1 MQHDHPANRLAGET
15 SPYLLQHAHNPVDW
29 FPWGPEAL
37 QKARDED
44 KPIFLS
50 IGYSACH
57 WCHVMERESFEDE
70 RIAALLKANFVSV
83 KVDRE
88 ERPDLDDIYMK
99 AVQALTGQ
107 GGWPMTVFLTPELE
121 PFYGGTYFPPFSQ
134 YGRPGFADVLMQL
147 AEAWRTRRETV
158 VKQAGRL
165 TEQIAR
171 EGRQATGGAIAEDV
185 LDRSLEALATSY
197 DPVWGGF
204 GSAPKF
210 PHPTD
215 LRLMLRHAA
224 RTGRE
229 DAWKI
234 VTHTLDRMA
243 DGGIHDHLG
252 GGFHRYST
260 DGEWLVPHFEK
271 MLYDNAL
278 LIPVYVE
285 AFLATGDPSYARVTR
300 RACEWVLREM
310 VTPQGAFASTQDADS
325 EGEEGLFFVWTANEL
340 RSVLGRELAEKA
352 EHWWALA
359 DGANFEGGTNI
370 LWRKRPAAEFAAR
383 FKTTPDALAAEM
395 ERASELLF
403 AARSKRVAPAT
414 DDKVLTAWNGL
425 MISAFSLAAQALD
438 EDAYLAAAQRAA
450 DYVLTEMRQANGR
463 LHATARAGRA
473 KGEACLDDYAFLI
486 QGLLDLYETD
496 FDERWLREALAL
508 DEILSNGF
516 EDDERGGYFTTGREH
531 EQLIARLKS
540 PQDGALPSGN
550 GVQALNLLRLALLT
564 GSNSHAQ
571 SAERHLLSFGEL
583 LNRYPQ
589 AFSSLLLAVDFLQV
603 GPREWVV
610 TGARDDLDSKAM
622 LRSLRERFLPQRVVV
637 RALPHTDRE
646 LIPLAAGRGESGP
659 AQLFLCRNHACQ
671 LPATSREAAR
681 ELIANE
687 SAEHRVGAHGY

>member
-1 MQHDHPANRLAGET
+1 MQHEHPANRLAGET
-15 SPYLLQHAHNPVDW
+15 SPYLIQHAHNPVDW

-37 QKARDED
+37 QKAREEE

-70 RIAALLKANFVSV
+70 RIAALLKANFVSI

-121 PFYGGTYFPPFSQ
+121 PFYGGTYFPPFSKF
-134 YGRPGFADVLMQL
+134 GRPGFADVLMQL
-147 AEAWRTRRETV
+147 GEAWRTRRDTV
-158 VKQAGRL
+158 VKQAARL

-171 EGRQATGGAIAEDV
+171 EGRQDTGGSIAEDV
-185 LDRSLEALATSY
+185 LDRSLSALESSY

-215 LRLMLRHAA
+215 LRLMLRHAV

-229 DAWKI
+229 NPWRI

-243 DGGIHDHLG
+243 DGGIYDQLG

-260 DGEWLVPHFEK
+260 DEEWLVPHFEK

-278 LIPVYVE
+278 LVPVYIE
-285 AFLATGDPSYARVTR
+285 AFLATGAEKYARIAR
-300 RACEWVLREM
+300 GACDWVLREM
-310 VTPQGAFASTQDADS
+310 ITPQGAIASTQDADS
-325 EGEEGLFFVWTANEL
+325 EGEEGLFFVWTAKEL
-340 RSVLGRELAEKA
+340 RAVLGKDLAERA
-352 EHWWALA
+352 EHWWAVA
-359 DGANFEGGTNI
+359 DGTNFEGGTNI
-370 LWRKRPAAEFAAR
+370 LWRKRPAAELAAR
-383 FKTTPDALAAEM
+383 FKITPEQLEADM
-395 ERASELLF
+395 ERARELLF
-403 AARSKRVAPAT
+403 AARSKRIAPAT

-425 MISAFSLAAQALD
+425 MISAFALAAQALG
-438 EDAYLAAAQRAA
+438 EDAYLEAAQRAA
-450 DYVLTEMRQANGR
+450 NYLLTDMRQANGR
-463 LHATARAGRA
+463 LHATSRAGRA

-496 FDERWLREALAL
+496 FDERWLREALAFEEVL
-508 DEILSNGF
+508 TDGF
-516 EDDERGGYFTTGREH
+516 EDDERGGYFTTGRDH

-550 GVQALNLLRLALLT
+550 GVQACNLLRLALLC
-564 GSNSHAQ
+564 GSGSHAQ
-571 SAERHLLSFGEL
+571 TAERHLLSFGEL

-603 GPREWVV
+603 GPREWVIA
-610 TGARDDLDSKAM
+610 GAADDPEADEM
-622 LRSLRERFLPQRVVV
+622 LTSLRKRFLPQRVVV
-637 RALPHTDRE
+637 RARPSTDRK
-646 LIPLAAGRGESGP
+646 LIPLAAGRGETGP

-671 LPATSREAAR
+671 LPATSIESAR
-681 ELIANE
+681 ELIARE
-687 SAEHRVGAHGY
+687 SAVRATD

>member
-1 MQHDHPANRLAGET
+1 MQHEHPANRLAGET

-70 RIAALLKANFVSV
+70 RIAALLKANYVSI

-147 AEAWRTRRETV
+147 AESWRTRRDTV
-158 VKQAGRL
+158 VKQAARL

-171 EGRQATGGAIAEDV
+171 EGRQNTGGSIAEDV
-185 LDRSLEALATSY
+185 LDRSLSALESSY

-204 GSAPKF
+204 GCAPKF

-215 LRLMLRHAA
+215 LRLMLRHAV
-224 RTGRE
+224 RTGRHE
-229 DAWKI
+229 AWTI

-243 DGGIHDHLG
+243 NGGIHDQLG

-260 DGEWLVPHFEK
+260 DEEWLVPHFEK

-278 LIPVYVE
+278 LVPVYVE
-285 AFLATGDPSYARVTR
+285 AFLATGDERYAEVTR
-300 RACEWVLREM
+300 AACDWVLREM

-325 EGEEGLFFVWTANEL
+325 EGEEGLFFVWTSKEL
-340 RSVLGRELAEKA
+340 RAVLGRELAEKA
-352 EHWWALA
+352 EHYWAVA

-370 LWRKRPAAEFAAR
+370 LWRKRPLAELATR
-383 FKTTPDALAAEM
+383 FKTTPEQLEAEM
-395 ERASELLF
+395 ERARALLF
-403 AARSKRVAPAT
+403 ETRSKRIAPDT

-425 MISAFSLAAQALD
+425 MISALALAAQALG
-438 EDAYLAAAQRAA
+438 EDRYLAAAQRAA
-450 DYVLTEMRQANGR
+450 NYLLTEMRQSDGR
-463 LHATARAGRA
+463 MHATARAGRA

-486 QGLLDLYETD
+486 QGLLDLYESD
-496 FDERWLREALAL
+496 FDERWLRESLAL
-508 DEILSNGF
+508 DEILGNRF
-516 EDDERGGYFTTGREH
+516 EDDERGGYFTTGRDH

-550 GVQALNLLRLALLT
+550 GVQALNLLRLALLS
-564 GSNSHAQ
+564 GGGAHAQ

-610 TGARDDLDSKAM
+610 AGADADDDARAM
-622 LRSLRERFLPQRVVV
+622 LGALRQKFLPQRVVV
-637 RALPHTDRE
+637 RARPDTDRK

-671 LPATSREAAR
+671 LPATTVDAAR
-681 ELIANE
+681 QLIEQE
-687 SAEHRVGAHGY
+687 SATR